1 MERTESGAYI
11 VAGAVQMQA
20 THACLKKTLDGHQ
33 ICGAGRQQL
42 GARNDDAT
50 PRDIALQG
58 DIKGS
63 RKTALHSVIKGRLM
77 TPPLST

>member
-1 MERTESGAYI
+1 M
-11 VAGAVQMQA
+11 VAGAVQMIA
-20 THACLKKTLDGHQ
+20 THPFCLNTLDGHQ

-58 DIKGS
+58 DIKGC
-63 RKTALHSVIKGRLM
+63 RKTALHSVIKGRRM
-77 TPPLST
+77 ITLST